1 MRTITFTIPGEPQ
14 GKQRPRSAFRGGRVH
29 TYDPE
34 ENAVNEQVVVVM
46 FRQAVRDAGLD
57 WAPCKYAKVQ
67 ITACYG
73 LPKGKSRAWRAD
85 ALAGRLYPSRKP
97 DLDNVAKLVL
107 DALNGIA
114 WQDDA
119 GVVSLQMWK
128 CYEETSRV
136 IVTVM
141 EV

>member
-1 MRTITFTIPGEPQ
+1 MKGVTFVIPGEPK
-14 GKQRPRSAFRGGRVH
+14 GKKRPRSAFQGGRIH
-29 TYDPE
+29 TYDPA
-34 ENAVNEQVVVVM
+34 ENGANETEIAM
-46 FRQAVRDAGLD
+46 IFRQAVREAGLD
-57 WAPCKYAKVQ
+57 WEPCKYAKVQ

-73 LPKGKSRAWRAD
+73 LPKGKSKAWRAD
-85 ALAGRLYPSRKP
+85 ALAGKLFPSRKP

-119 GVVSLQMWK
+119 GVISLQLWK
-128 CYEETSRV
+128 YYEETSRV